1 MILCF
6 DLLSISSC
14 CFVTTPQGTLSKYGR
29 INAPDGDWKAMPGW
43 LSSTQR
49 WRVSAG
55 LATQWTADTV
65 CELLARPIAASTAA
79 DPPLAATAFTA
90 AESADVGK
98 REPSLPDSSAG
109 HATDQDAHFR
119 FDAAW
124 WAAFGEG
131 LLRRPRVLQWL
142 DAQCVIEPLPD
153 AADAFDANEAAARLV
168 DALRDP

>member
-1 MILCF
+1 M
-6 DLLSISSC
+6 
-14 CFVTTPQGTLSKYGR
+14 PQGTLSKYGR
-29 INAPDGDWKAMPGW
+29 INAPDDDWKAMPGW

-65 CELLARPIAASTAA
+65 CELLARPVAAASTAA
-79 DPPLAATAFTA
+79 DPTTASAAAD
-90 AESADVGK
+90 SADVGK
-98 REPSLPDSSAG
+98 RKPSSPEKPAG
-109 HATDQDAHFR
+109 HATDEDAHFS

-124 WAAFGEG
+124 WAALGEG

-142 DAQCVIEPLPD
+142 DAQCVVDPLP